1 MIFTVT
7 LNPAVDKI
15 LFLEEFQQSRTTRL
29 IRTTETIGGKGTHVS
44 INLKLQNVNSTALG
58 ITLGDNGRK
67 ITRMLKDWGVE
78 VRFLHYDRS
87 GMESRTNYEI
97 VESKGHACTML
108 TERGPVLP
116 RSMTDNLFIQIKEL
130 VGRGDWL
137 VLTGDASNVE
147 DTTIYTKLAAAASQV
162 GARVV
167 LDASGLY
174 LREGIQSKPYLIKPN
189 LEELSFLAGSE
200 LITQEDIVAAMRSL
214 DVYAIPIIAMT
225 WSGQGAIVKIEDII
239 YRVHPVSVNTVNE
252 GGCGDAFLSAVLAG
266 LVQNEPV
273 EIMLKKAAAISAAAA
288 ESEITAGFDVSR
300 AEELFSRVRIQRI

>member
-1 MIFTVT
+1 
-7 LNPAVDKI
+7 
-15 LFLEEFQQSRTTRL
+15 
-29 IRTTETIGGKGTHVS
+29 
-44 INLKLQNVNSTALG
+44 
-58 ITLGDNGRK
+58 
-67 ITRMLKDWGVE
+67 
-78 VRFLHYDRS
+78 
-87 GMESRTNYEI
+87 
-97 VESKGHACTML
+97 ML

-130 VGRGDWL
+130 VGREDWL